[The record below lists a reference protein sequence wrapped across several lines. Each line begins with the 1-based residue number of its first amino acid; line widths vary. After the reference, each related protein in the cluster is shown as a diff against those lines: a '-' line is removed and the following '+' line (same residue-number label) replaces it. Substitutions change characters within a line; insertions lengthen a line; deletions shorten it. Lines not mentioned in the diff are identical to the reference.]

1 MSPTHMARCG
11 PQLLL
16 AIGDTCYNLQ
26 WLRQSA
32 NLGLKIKV
40 SGRRLLPFVLDLY
53 LQWLRQSA
61 NLGLKIKVSGRGLS
75 SFVLEC

>member
-1 MSPTHMARCG
+1 MA
-11 PQLLL
+11 
-16 AIGDTCYNLQ
+16 
-26 WLRQSA
+26 RQSA